1 MMGMCFIPDKN
12 VIIVGTD
19 SWLAEAKMLD
29 ENGVDDVVLEATHHF
44 GSRFKN
50 DEFVNKCVSFWFAL
64 VCSNLDYFLLK
75 LT

>member
-1 MMGMCFIPDKN
+1 
-12 VIIVGTD
+12 
-19 SWLAEAKMLD
+19 MLD